1 MANPMELLAS
11 RCNYVFKRDYFVN
24 CDDNFH
30 IVDYIDSGA
39 HNDDND
45 HANGDHNV
53 NPRNHHD

>member
-1 MANPMELLAS
+1 MELLAS